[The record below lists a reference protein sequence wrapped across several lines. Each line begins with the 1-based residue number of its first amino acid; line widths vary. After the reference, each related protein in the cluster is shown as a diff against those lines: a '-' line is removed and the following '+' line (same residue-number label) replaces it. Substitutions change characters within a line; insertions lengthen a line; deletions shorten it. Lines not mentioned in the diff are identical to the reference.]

1 MEFEHL
7 PRHIAIIMDGNGRW
21 AQQHKLQIA
30 MGHQAGVESL
40 RSIIRASSD
49 LGINTLSIYAFSTEN
64 WRRSLSEVNALM
76 ALLLKYFASEI
87 DELDQKNVRIR
98 ILGDKGGLPE
108 PQRNAVMNAEERTRN
123 NTGLNLCIALNYGG
137 RQEILRAVRM
147 LARRVMAG
155 ELKAED
161 IDEAVFS
168 NALYTAGLPDVDLL
182 IRTSGEQRLSGFLL
196 WQTTYAEFEFP
207 TTLWPDF
214 TLDDYYAALDE
225 FQRRDRRFGGRKA

>member
-7 PRHIAIIMDGNGRW
+7 PRHVAIIMDGNGRW

-64 WRRSLSEVNALM
+64 WRRSPSEVNALM

>member
-1 MEFEHL
+1 
-7 PRHIAIIMDGNGRW
+7 
-21 AQQHKLQIA
+21 
-30 MGHQAGVESL
+30 
-40 RSIIRASSD
+40 
-49 LGINTLSIYAFSTEN
+49 
-64 WRRSLSEVNALM
+64 
-76 ALLLKYFASEI
+76 
-87 DELDQKNVRIR
+87 
-98 ILGDKGGLPE
+98 
-108 PQRNAVMNAEERTRN
+108 
-123 NTGLNLCIALNYGG
+123 
-137 RQEILRAVRM
+137 M